1 MDKFSFKDVLVTFA
15 GLFIT
20 TLVAWVLITS
30 TGNNPS
36 EVAKYLYEGGFKGTR
51 NIANSLY
58 QATPLILTATATLIS
73 FRVGMFNIGIN
84 GSMYVG
90 ALYAGWAGYRFT
102 NLGHLSHVTLC
113 ILIGMTVGAL
123 WMLLPALLRVY
134 AGVSEIISTI
144 ILNFVAVLFVSYMAN
159 GPFRA
164 DPIAPATARILETA
178 ELKQIF
184 PNSQFNTGFF
194 IAVFVAIL
202 AHFVLNKTTF
212 GYELRSGGDG
222 LVGVYPSRF
231 SSYLGIPSDRS
242 AIIGM
247 LISGALGGLAGAI
260 EVLGAVRYFFQ
271 ELEFNQGFDG
281 ILIGILGKLEPIGAI
296 IASLFYGAIKNGG
309 FFVDYKTDVA
319 REIIIVLIS
328 ILIFFVS
335 AQKIV
340 KGLEKYPIVKK
351 MDSFFSRKKM

>member
-164 DPIAPATARILETA
+164 CLLYT
-178 ELKQIF
+178 
-184 PNSQFNTGFF
+184 S
-194 IAVFVAIL
+194 
-202 AHFVLNKTTF
+202 
-212 GYELRSGGDG
+212 
-222 LVGVYPSRF
+222 PSPR
-231 SSYLGIPSDRS
+231 D
-242 AIIGM
+242 
-247 LISGALGGLAGAI
+247 
-260 EVLGAVRYFFQ
+260 
-271 ELEFNQGFDG
+271 
-281 ILIGILGKLEPIGAI
+281 
-296 IASLFYGAIKNGG
+296 
-309 FFVDYKTDVA
+309 
-319 REIIIVLIS
+319 
-328 ILIFFVS
+328 
-335 AQKIV
+335 
-340 KGLEKYPIVKK
+340 
-351 MDSFFSRKKM
+351 